1 MRRFLIRRA
10 VFAVITLITAT
21 AVVFMLSRAAGDPRL
36 LYAKPGGYG
45 ISQQNWDALGVK
57 LGLDK
62 PLPIQYLVWISRVVR
77 GNLGKTIVS
86 EKPVSDLIRAK
97 VGATLQLAV
106 GAWIFATLLGILLG
120 VLSAVNRGGL
130 FDYLGRGFAMF
141 GQAVPS
147 FWIGIMG
154 IYLFG
159 TVAGWLPTFGR
170 GDTTESFL
178 HNWKHFV
185 LPVST
190 LGFGAAAG
198 YVRLTRSAM
207 LDVLDSEYVR
217 LARAKGV
224 RSQAVLW
231 KHAFRNALISP
242 LTYSGLLLASFLGG
256 AVVIESVFAWP
267 GLGRL
272 ATEAVFNNDFPVL
285 TGTVLVF
292 RSHLCDVQLPG

>member
-1 MRRFLIRRA
+1 
-10 VFAVITLITAT
+10 
-21 AVVFMLSRAAGDPRL
+21 MLSRAAGDPRL

-62 PLPIQYLVWISRVVR
+62 PLPIQYLVWIGRVVR
-77 GNLGKTIVS
+77 GNLGQTIVS

-106 GAWIFATLLGILLG
+106 GAWIFATLLGIPLG
-120 VLSAVNRGGL
+120 VLSAVNRGGV
-130 FDYLGRGFAMF
+130 FDYLGRGFAIL

-159 TVAGWLPTFGR
+159 TVLGWLPTFGR
-170 GDTTESFL
+170 GDTTEHFF

-190 LGFGAAAG
+190 LGFAAAAG

-231 KHAFRNALISP
+231 KHAFRNALIPP
-242 LTYSGLLLASFLGG
+242 LTYSGLLLAGFLGG
-256 AVVIESVFAWP
+256 AVVIETVFAWP

-292 RSHLCDVQLPG
+292 AVIFVTFSFLIDVIYGIVDPRIRYA